1 MGRHLLRATLLAA
14 LGCLLMAC
22 DTVRDE
28 TIAIDYVPST
38 KSAVL
43 RGAESVS
50 LSVIAVDKRT
60 GLKDRIS
67 NKRGIASAVVYAG
80 NDVIDVTRRAV
91 QSEFKAQGFV
101 VETGGF
107 TVTVEVLNFYND
119 FRPSPWFISSIADVA
134 LTLRVKD
141 ANGVVVYTHAYDGVA
156 QLSAALN
163 ESGETAKAA
172 LQQALAS
179 VISQIGE
186 DKALQ
191 ASLLGKSGR
200 SSRGRTS

>member
-1 MGRHLLRATLLAA
+1 MWRDLLRAIALIAVGGLLA
-14 LGCLLMAC
+14 AC

-28 TIAIDYVPST
+28 TISIDYVPL
-38 KSAVL
+38 ANPVVV

-50 LSVIAVDKRT
+50 LSVVAVDKRT

-80 NDVIDVTRRAV
+80 NDVIDVARRAV
-91 QSEFKAQGFV
+91 ESEFKAQGFV
-101 VETGGF
+101 VGSGGF

-119 FRPSPWFISSIADVA
+119 FRPNPWFISSIADVA

-141 ANGVVVYTHAYDGVA
+141 ANGIVVYTHAYDGVA

-163 ESGETAKAA
+163 ELGETAKAA

-179 VISQIGE
+179 VVSQIDE
-186 DKALQ
+186 DIALQ